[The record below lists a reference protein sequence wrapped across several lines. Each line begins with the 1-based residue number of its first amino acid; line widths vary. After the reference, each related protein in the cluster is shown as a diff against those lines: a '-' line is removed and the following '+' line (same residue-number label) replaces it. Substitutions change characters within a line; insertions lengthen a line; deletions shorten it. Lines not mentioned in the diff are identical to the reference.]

1 MNKLLN
7 VSFSSLL
14 LISAPV
20 SYASDSIL
28 KQYTYDMI
36 TQNVSK
42 GFEPT
47 TNSIRIDGS
56 NIYVSY
62 TTWAD
67 TAGSSDNRVVKQ
79 LGLDYSSK
87 YGLAMTNRDHVYADW
102 HTIDNNPD
110 DKKFDFDMVLFS
122 FSEAVTLTNT
132 KFNYLTGAGN
142 ENQLTVVGFDNI
154 DMFKNTGKAYTT
166 WQNFADSDAVTSVTH
181 MNISPNPSNLGKYEV
196 TYPTTLTEAKY
207 WLIGAYNTYFDPTAN
222 ETSISGSGFKL
233 ASLGISQSTQT
244 PTTEVSEPGA
254 LALMSLGLGLVLY
267 RRKRRV

>member
-1 MNKLLN
+1 MG
-7 VSFSSLL
+7 SLL

-110 DKKFDFDMVLFS
+110 DKKFDFDMVLF
-122 FSEAVTLTNT
+122 
-132 KFNYLTGAGN
+132 
-142 ENQLTVVGFDNI
+142 
-154 DMFKNTGKAYTT
+154 
-166 WQNFADSDAVTSVTH
+166 
-181 MNISPNPSNLGKYEV
+181 
-196 TYPTTLTEAKY
+196 
-207 WLIGAYNTYFDPTAN
+207 
-222 ETSISGSGFKL
+222 
-233 ASLGISQSTQT
+233 
-244 PTTEVSEPGA
+244 
-254 LALMSLGLGLVLY
+254 
-267 RRKRRV
+267 

>member
-79 LGLDYSSK
+79 LGLDIC
-87 YGLAMTNRDHVYADW
+87 LEIAMCCPA
-102 HTIDNNPD
+102 
-110 DKKFDFDMVLFS
+110 VLP
-122 FSEAVTLTNT
+122 E
-132 KFNYLTGAGN
+132 G
-142 ENQLTVVGFDNI
+142 
-154 DMFKNTGKAYTT
+154 
-166 WQNFADSDAVTSVTH
+166 
-181 MNISPNPSNLGKYEV
+181 
-196 TYPTTLTEAKY
+196 
-207 WLIGAYNTYFDPTAN
+207 
-222 ETSISGSGFKL
+222 
-233 ASLGISQSTQT
+233 
-244 PTTEVSEPGA
+244 
-254 LALMSLGLGLVLY
+254 
-267 RRKRRV
+267 